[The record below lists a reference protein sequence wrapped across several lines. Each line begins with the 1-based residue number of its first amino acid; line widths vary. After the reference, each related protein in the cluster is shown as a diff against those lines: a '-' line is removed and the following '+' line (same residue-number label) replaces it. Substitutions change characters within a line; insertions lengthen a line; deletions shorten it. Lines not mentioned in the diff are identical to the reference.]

1 MLDANVFGIPT
12 TIKSIGHVSGT
23 EGYGESYAEG
33 FGMITRRGSYAIY
46 GEFYLIGAK
55 INGIK
60 YGDTTL
66 LSTQKN
72 KNISPVKITLY
83 QNYPNPFNPSTTIS
97 YQLPE
102 KNFVNLRVFDMLGRE
117 ITLLVNE
124 EQEKGSHQIRFT
136 PTHLSSG
143 VYLVRL
149 TAGNFLQT
157 TKIIYSK

>member
-1 MLDANVFGIPT
+1 
-12 TIKSIGHVSGT
+12 
-23 EGYGESYAEG
+23 
-33 FGMITRRGSYAIY
+33 MITRRGSYAIY
-46 GEFYLIGAK
+46 GELYLIGAK

-117 ITLLVNE
+117 VALLVNE
-124 EQEKGSHQIRFT
+124 EQKKVFIKFALLQHIF
-136 PTHLSSG
+136 PAVCILSD
-143 VYLVRL
+143 
-149 TAGNFLQT
+149 
-157 TKIIYSK
+157 